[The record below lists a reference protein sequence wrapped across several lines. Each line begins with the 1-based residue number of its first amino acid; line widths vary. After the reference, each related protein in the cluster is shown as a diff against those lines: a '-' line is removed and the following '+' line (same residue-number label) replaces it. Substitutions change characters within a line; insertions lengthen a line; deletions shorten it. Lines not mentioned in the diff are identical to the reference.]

1 MSTRCFIGIKTGLQF
16 EKIIGIYCH
25 HDGYPSWFGRKLT
38 EHYNHESKIWA
49 LLGRGDISG
58 LDETPEKSD
67 SYFYNSKGEDFSAPQ
82 VFSDVNEVYKHHSDY
97 EYAYVFDPNL
107 GKWFFCTYRDHDLR
121 ELTMKIIEED

>member
-25 HDGYPSWFGRKLT
+25 HDGYPSWVGRKLT

-121 ELTMKIIEED
+121 ELTEKVIRDD

>member
-25 HDGYPSWFGRKLT
+25 HDGYPSWVGRKLT

-121 ELTMKIIEED
+121 EQTMKIIKED